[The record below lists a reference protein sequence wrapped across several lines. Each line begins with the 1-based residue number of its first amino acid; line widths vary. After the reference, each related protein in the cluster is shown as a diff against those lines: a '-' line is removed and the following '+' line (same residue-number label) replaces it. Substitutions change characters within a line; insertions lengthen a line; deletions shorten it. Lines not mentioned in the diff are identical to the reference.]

1 VNDVAAEI
9 VAELQKRH
17 LTLAVAES
25 LTGGLLAAAIVAV
38 PGASTIFVGGVVAYN
53 TALKHSVLQVDVGLL
68 NEHGPV
74 HPDVATQ
81 MARGVRRALAVDGA
95 DADVAIATT
104 GVAGPGP
111 QDGHPA
117 GTVYIAVALGEEVH
131 TLRLSLQGDRQ
142 AIRSAVVSESLEL
155 LHELLRADGQ

>member
-1 VNDVAAEI
+1 VIDVAAEV

-25 LTGGLLAAAIVAV
+25 LTGGLLAAAVVAV

-53 TALKHSVLQVDVGLL
+53 TALKHSVLQVDAALL
-68 NEHGPV
+68 ERHGPV
-74 HPDVATQ
+74 HADVAAQ
-81 MARGVRRALAVDGA
+81 MARGVRHALAIDGVDI
-95 DADVAIATT
+95 DVAIATT

-117 GTVYIAVALGEEVH
+117 GTVHVAVALGADVH
-131 TLRLSLQGDRQ
+131 SLRLSLQGDRA
-142 AIRSAVVSESLEL
+142 AIRSAVVRESLVL
-155 LHELLRADGQ
+155 LHKLLRADGQ